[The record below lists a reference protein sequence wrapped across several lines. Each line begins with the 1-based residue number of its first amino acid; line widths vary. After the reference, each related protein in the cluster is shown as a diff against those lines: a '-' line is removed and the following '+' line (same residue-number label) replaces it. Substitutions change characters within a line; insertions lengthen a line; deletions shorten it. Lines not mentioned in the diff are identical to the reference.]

1 MVNGINFITD
11 EKGRENAILL
21 DLVAFKREGV
31 KAEAVLAALS
41 DLQKL
46 IDSAGADTK
55 KPNNWDLAKEKL
67 KNIKS

>member
-21 DLVAFKREGV
+21 DLITFKRDGI

-46 IDSAGADTK
+46 IDSAGSDTI
-55 KPNNWDLAKEKL
+55 KPDSWNLAKEKL
-67 KNIKS
+67 KNLKS